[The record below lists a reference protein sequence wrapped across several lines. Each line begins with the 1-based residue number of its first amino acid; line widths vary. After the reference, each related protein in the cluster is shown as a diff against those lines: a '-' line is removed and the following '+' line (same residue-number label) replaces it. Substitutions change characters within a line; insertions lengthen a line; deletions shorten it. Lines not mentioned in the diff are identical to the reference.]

1 MLQISLKRIK
11 MKKLLMILILLISNV
26 CFSQVNIESIRNN
39 NKEKPFWG
47 EVKGGLELQRGNVDI
62 TSFDSDILIH
72 FKKNKHH
79 TFLQTK
85 SSQGRQS
92 AKKFKNNSF
101 AHLRWTW
108 MQWNFLGFELFTQLQ
123 QDEFKAL
130 NIRQLNGIGLRS
142 ELIQSKNLSLSLGT
156 GVMSDYE
163 VINNNSENLQPR
175 STSYLTAAKSFNES
189 NKNLLLLTLYYQP
202 LFTNPKDYRV
212 NLEAN
217 VRTILISSWN
227 MSLDNSIKYMYDTN
241 PPKDI
246 LTNDLVVKT
255 NIVYSW

>member
-1 MLQISLKRIK
+1 LKLNYLSTIFFVCIFNISTA
-11 MKKLLMILILLISNV
+11 
-26 CFSQVNIESIRNN
+26 FSQVNIESIRSQ
-39 NKEKPFWG
+39 NKEAVFWG

-62 TSFDSDILIH
+62 TAFDSDILVH

-92 AKKFKNNSF
+92 GNEFKNNSF

-108 MQWNFLGFELFTQLQ
+108 MTWKILGFEMFTQIQ

-142 ELIQSKNLSLSLGT
+142 EIIQSKNLSLSLGT
-156 GVMSDYE
+156 GVMTDYE
-163 VINNNSENLQPR
+163 MLKDRKESTLIR
-175 STSYLTAAKSFNES
+175 STSYITMAKSVS
-189 NKNLLLLTLYYQP
+189 KDRKNLILFTLYYQP
-202 LFTNPKDYRV
+202 LFTNQEDYRI

-227 MSLDNSIKYMYDTN
+227 ISLDNTLKYMYDTN
-241 PPKDI
+241 PPEDI
-246 LTNDLVVKT
+246 LTNDILIKT
-255 NIVYSW
+255 SLLYAW

>member
-1 MLQISLKRIK
+1 
-11 MKKLLMILILLISNV
+11 MKKILLILILLLPNLS
-26 CFSQVNIESIRNN
+26 FGQVNIEAIRNN
-39 NKEKPFWG
+39 ENNKSLWG
-47 EVKGGLELQRGNVDI
+47 EVKGGLELQRGNLDI

-72 FKKNKHH
+72 FKKNKYH

-85 SSQGRQS
+85 SSQGKQS
-92 AKKFKNNSF
+92 GNTFKNNSF

-108 MQWNFLGFELFTQLQ
+108 MQWKFLGFEIFTQLQ
-123 QDEFKAL
+123 QDEFKSL
-130 NIRQLNGIGLRS
+130 QIRQLNGIGLRS

-163 VINNNSENLQPR
+163 VVNNNSENLQVR

-202 LFTNPKDYRV
+202 LFTNPEDYRV

-217 VRTILISSWN
+217 VRTILVSSWN
-227 MSLDNSIKYMYDTN
+227 ISLDNSIKYMYDTN
-241 PPKDI
+241 PPEDI